1 MPNPS
6 HISEEDDVNVL
17 FDIISKWF
25 RDVISLAIND
35 CILVLD
41 FSFIEVCIG
50 ILAYEVLPA

>member
-41 FSFIEVCIG
+41 FSSFRSM
-50 ILAYEVLPA
+50 YR